1 MSTEDIEALSSAVQ
15 RSVDLNG
22 GKGGLLERVAA
33 RLFSDDLQGVVEKF
47 LDNHVNLFTELTL
60 EHIEAGENRL
70 EWYDAYQRFIALF
83 DHSLEEIVNDEGGS
97 VEEFAKLAADADKLS
112 EDEKVVIELL
122 QASAEY
128 ESFLNLMY
136 DEVQDRKYEER

>member
-1 MSTEDIEALSSAVQ
+1 MTDTDIEALSSAVQ

-47 LDNHVNLFTELTL
+47 LDNHVDLFNELTL
-60 EHIEAGENRL
+60 AHIEAGENRL
-70 EWYDAYQRFIALF
+70 EWYDAYNRFIALF
-83 DHSLEEIVNDEGGS
+83 DQSLEDIVSDEGGS
-97 VEEFAKLAADADKLS
+97 VEEFAKLAADAEKLS
-112 EDEKVVIELL
+112 EDERIVIELL
-122 QASAEY
+122 QASSEY

-136 DEVQDRKYEER
+136 DEVQDRKG